1 MFDYTFTSHTA
12 PLNLDQLFTK
22 FVGHLMDLYDD
33 YDLELSCEYVSITFT
48 PLEGVNHEAPLKN
61 VNSIPFKKNI
71 VNVTNIRKAFK
82 SSILPLTLDENFY
95 GRRSY
100 STRVFTDE
108 KNGVKRVVT
117 DISPTESQKDVFLL
131 SSDTLIESFVD
142 EKIGDD
148 LFIRHNTDKKTS
160 VTIKGTEIIKSSL
173 TKILP
178 LIKHI
183 PKKHKNTFN
192 KHIGSFDLETYFNNI
207 TQKDEVYAAGFCYGG
222 NNVMISEP
230 EAKTYYLDKGKTS
243 FDIVIECINEMLKT
257 KYKNAIFYTHNLGG
271 YDAVFVL
278 KILSEYN
285 DRIGEKYFKFNP
297 ILKDKRILK
306 LEISAKIS
314 KSVNNTIT
322 LVDSLALLPTT
333 LEDLGKAFT
342 TKYKKPLF
350 PYSFVSNET
359 LHYVGCSPS
368 IEFYTIKTVQIPLD
382 EYNKIKK
389 DV

>member
-1 MFDYTFTSHTA
+1 
-12 PLNLDQLFTK
+12 
-22 FVGHLMDLYDD
+22 MDLYDE
-33 YDLELSCEYVSITFT
+33 YDFELLCEFVSITFT
-48 PLEGVNHEAPLKN
+48 PLEDVNHETPLKN

-71 VNVTNIRKAFK
+71 VNVTDIRKAFK
-82 SSILPLTLDENFY
+82 NSILPLTLNENFY

-108 KNGVKRVVT
+108 VNGVKRVVT
-117 DISPTESQKDVFLL
+117 DISPTKSHKEVFSL
-131 SSDTLIESFVD
+131 SSDTLIESFLD

-148 LFIRHNTDKKTS
+148 LFIRHNPNRKTS

-222 NNVMISEP
+222 NNVMISKP
-230 EAKTYYLDKGKTS
+230 EVKTYYLDKGKTS
-243 FDIVIECINEMLKT
+243 SDIVLQCINEMLKT

-278 KILSEYN
+278 KILSAYN
-285 DRIGEKYFKFNP
+285 DMVGEKYYKFNP
-297 ILKDKRILK
+297 FLKDKRILK

-314 KSVNNTIT
+314 KGVYNSIT
-322 LVDSLALLPTT
+322 LVDSLALLPTK
-333 LEDLGKAFT
+333 LEDLAKAFT
-342 TKYKKPLF
+342 TKYEKPLF
-350 PYSFVSNET
+350 PYSFATNET
-359 LHYVGCSPS
+359 LHYVGCSPPY
-368 IEFYTIKTVQIPLD
+368 EFYTRKTLPIPLD

-389 DV
+389 EV